1 MTSCR
6 APGARGYPPLVA
18 SCGTNWTR
26 RHLRPER
33 LRPWRG
39 QPCMECPVWH
49 RGRIAPGPVLSELDI
64 VMLPCKVTLK
74 CLPEIGEIYKDNA
87 SKSFNTSDTNGS
99 AGRLPHDSSRITRTS
114 LKVYTCLHPLTKKI
128 TYHKITILSGIHQYP
143 LKHVPSNHVVFSCGK
158 GTSSGGSTE
167 SRNPGGR
174 LM

>member
-1 MTSCR
+1 M
-6 APGARGYPPLVA
+6 VA
-18 SCGTNWTR
+18 SCCGRNWTR
-26 RHLRPER
+26 RHLGPER

-49 RGRIAPGPVLSELDI
+49 WPWQDRTQPGPLFPERDI

-114 LKVYTCLHPLTKKI
+114 LKVYTVYTCLHPLTTKI
-128 TYHKITILSGIHQYP
+128 TYHKITILSGTVSIDI
-143 LKHVPSNHVVFSCGK
+143 PSSMSHPIMLFFSCRK
-158 GTSSGGSTE
+158 GSSSGGSTQ
-167 SRNPGGR
+167 SDNPGGR